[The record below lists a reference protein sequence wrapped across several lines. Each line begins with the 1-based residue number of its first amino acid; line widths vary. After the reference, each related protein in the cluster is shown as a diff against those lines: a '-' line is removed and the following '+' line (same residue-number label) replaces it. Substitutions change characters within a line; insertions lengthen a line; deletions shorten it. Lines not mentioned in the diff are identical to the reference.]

1 MYLMENIKKRGRV
14 MNKNL
19 MMFLVLLIGWIFT
32 FIVSYFVKGQFYDF
46 MYNANIWVILG
57 LLVSI
62 AMTYK
67 KSS

>member
-1 MYLMENIKKRGRV
+1 
-14 MNKNL
+14 MNKSL
-19 MMFLVLLIGWIFT
+19 WVFLVLFTGWICT

-62 AMTYK
+62 TMTYK